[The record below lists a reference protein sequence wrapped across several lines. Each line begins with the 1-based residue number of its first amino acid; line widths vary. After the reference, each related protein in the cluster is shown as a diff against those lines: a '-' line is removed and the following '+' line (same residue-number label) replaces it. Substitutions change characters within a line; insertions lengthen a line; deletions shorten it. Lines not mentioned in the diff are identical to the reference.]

1 MISAV
6 SLSLAGYQ
14 ALALLFHLPRIS
26 QLFSRHPLFALL
38 MALWMAWLG
47 THLVM
52 EARHG

>member
-14 ALALLFHLPRIS
+14 AVALLLQLPRIS
-26 QLFSRHPLFALL
+26 QLFSRYPLFALA

-47 THLVM
+47 THVIV
-52 EARHG
+52 EARCA